1 VVRSAGQDNCPQD
14 CTRALPPNAVAGS
27 CGALLKHAQGCNLD
41 CETGRSLVGSQV
53 RPSVRPPAPARAPAR
68 PLRRR
73 CPQCAAPGRSRR
85 PRPQPVCNNGAY
97 VTTVVCTLPD
107 HTLVSA
113 SADMSGAV
121 SPAEFAAGVQALT
134 AAEGVS
140 VRCGGASGRQCVC
153 SLRPSPPAVTLLL
166 SWHWADMPLR
176 AGR

>member
-1 VVRSAGQDNCPQD
+1 MVRSAGQDNCPQD

-41 CETGRSLVGSQV
+41 CKPGRSLVGSQV
-53 RPSVRPPAPARAPAR
+53 RPSARARARSASAPPLPAV
-68 PLRRR
+68 
-73 CPQCAAPGRSRR
+73 CCARALTAA
-85 PRPQPVCNNGAY
+85 RPQPVCNNGAY

-113 SADMSGAV
+113 SADMNGAV

-140 VRCGGASGRQCVC
+140 VRCGARLAANACAPSAH
-153 SLRPSPPAVTLLL
+153 RPRRS
-166 SWHWADMPLR
+166 R
-176 AGR
+176 C